1 MTNYYTLCMLLQTTA
16 QKIAFTLLVIFLLVT
31 TGKDWLDF
39 HTCGAVGNCLSDAGT
54 LQLYTKSAMTT
65 LLTVLAFFAVP
76 STFSARDGKLLRIA
90 FVFSLL
96 ADYSFSLIKA
106 FFHNS
111 GNLSSILGIAFFM
124 VFQSILIYRH
134 SRKSESDTALPKIY
148 WLLAVAVVA
157 GVVLMATGTLDLVT
171 AVVAVYAVFV
181 ISSVVVG
188 FLAPR
193 KGYFPAVNAKL
204 IRWGMLAF
212 FCCDACV
219 GLSMAGGDDHTTMMT
234 VSEIANNFIW
244 WFYVPAQLMLIRAT
258 AKP

>member
-1 MTNYYTLCMLLQTTA
+1 
-16 QKIAFTLLVIFLLVT
+16 
-31 TGKDWLDF
+31 
-39 HTCGAVGNCLSDAGT
+39 
-54 LQLYTKSAMTT
+54 MTT
-65 LLTVLAFFAVP
+65 LLTLLAFFAVP
-76 STFSARDGKLLRIA
+76 ATFSARDGKLLRIA

-148 WLLAVAVVA
+148 WLLAVAVIA

-181 ISSVVVG
+181 ITSVVVG

>member
-1 MTNYYTLCMLLQTTA
+1 MLLQTTA

-65 LLTVLAFFAVP
+65 LLTVLAFLAVP

-124 VFQSILIYRH
+124 VFQAILIYRH

-157 GVVLMATGTLDLVT
+157 GVVLMATGTLGLVT
-171 AVVAVYAVFV
+171 AVVAV
-181 ISSVVVG
+181 
-188 FLAPR
+188 
-193 KGYFPAVNAKL
+193 
-204 IRWGMLAF
+204 
-212 FCCDACV
+212 
-219 GLSMAGGDDHTTMMT
+219 
-234 VSEIANNFIW
+234 
-244 WFYVPAQLMLIRAT
+244 
-258 AKP
+258 